1 MSSGFIH
8 LNIHS
13 EFSIVDSTIR
23 VKQIVAHAQ
32 QNNIPGIGVC
42 DLNNM
47 FAAVKFYKAAVAA
60 GIKPI
65 LGAEVLVLD
74 EHENIYSMTFL
85 CMNHQGYL
93 NLSELIAQA
102 HQNGYHKNRPM
113 LREKWIAKHHEGLIA
128 ISCNQRGDIG
138 QLVLEKKLEL
148 ASEKI
153 EKWKIIFSNRFY
165 LSIARV
171 NRVDEKWHNEATIY
185 LAAHH
190 DVALVATND
199 ARFLKP
205 EDFNA
210 HEARVCINQ
219 GLIVADPRREK
230 NYTREQFLAT
240 PQQML
245 EKFEDIPQALQNTV
259 EIAKRCNFGFE
270 FGKYYLPAFPIPEG
284 ETEGEYFRRITKE
297 RLQQFLKKTGTAKG
311 FSEEDYYARLKFEVD
326 IILQMGFPGYF
337 LIVADFINW
346 SKNNEIPV
354 GPGRGSG
361 AGSLVAFVLKI
372 TDLDPLKYELLFERF
387 LNPERVSMPDF
398 DVDFCMDRRD
408 EVIEYVTK
416 TYGANQVSQ
425 IITFGTMSAKAVV
438 RDTGRVLGYPYPM
451 VDGIA
456 KLIPNDLGITLPK
469 ALEESRELSLLKET
483 DEDAGELLDMALQL
497 EGLTR
502 NTGKHAGG
510 VVIAPS
516 KLSDFCPVYK
526 DNHSEGILSQFDKDD
541 VETIGLVKFDFLG
554 LRTLTI
560 IDNAVRAINATY
572 AHPVDISKIPL
583 DDSKTFEL
591 LKKCQTTAVF
601 QLESGGMKALIERLV
616 PDSFGEII
624 ALVALYRPGP
634 LDSGMVDTYVECKHG
649 RKEPDYMH
657 PEIEEILKPTYGVI
671 LYQEQVMRIAQV
683 LCGYSLGEAD
693 ILRKAMGKKIPEV
706 MKKQE
711 KTFVDGAVENNVDE
725 SLAKYIFSMIETFAG
740 YGFNKSHSA
749 AYALIAYQTAW
760 LKAHYPVEFMASV
773 LSADMDHT
781 DKVVHIIE
789 DVKSMKIPVL
799 KPDINH
805 SDYYFK
811 ATKEKDAIVYGL
823 GAIKGVGKGA
833 VESLMQERQKEGE
846 FTSIYDFCVRVDL
859 HKVNKRTLEALILC
873 GAFDELH
880 PNRQALMQGM
890 EGIIKAA
897 LQKNQ
902 DEESGQFDLFAM
914 SSVKQTNEMPIP
926 LPEIDDFEENQKL
939 FHERD
944 MLGHF
949 MSCHPVSLLRE
960 WLSAII
966 PQTISSVL
974 AQKPKDITPTDNDE
988 NRNRKFSGKPVV
1000 IAGLINSVR
1009 VRNEN
1014 SATVLISDEEAEIE
1028 TTFFR
1033 ESYFANQEKML
1044 KDEIVIITG
1053 DAGVDSFSNRYIIRA
1068 NQILTL
1074 NEAIATYCSKIG
1086 FITSTPDYQKFS
1098 QQLINLIETHGK
1110 GKARIYIHHEQ
1121 NGIVSNIKL
1130 GENFKIRPSW
1140 NLLKDAG
1147 LLPQVEKIVIK

>member
-32 QNNIPGIGVC
+32 QNNIPAIGVC

-47 FAAVKFYKAAVAA
+47 FVAVKFYKAAVSA

-74 EHENIYSMTFL
+74 EHENMYSMTFL

-102 HQNGYHKNRPM
+102 HQNGYYKNRPM
-113 LREKWIAKHHEGLIA
+113 LREEWIASHHEGLIA

-153 EKWKIIFSNRFY
+153 EKWKRIFSNRFY

-171 NRVDEKWHNEATIY
+171 NRSDEKWHNEATIY

-245 EKFEDIPQALQNTV
+245 EKFEDIPQALQNNV

-297 RLQQFLKKTGTAKG
+297 RLKQFLQKNGTAKG

-572 AHPVDISKIPL
+572 KHPVDISKIPL

-683 LCGYSLGEAD
+683 LCGYSLGAAD

-789 DVKSMKIPVL
+789 DIKSMKIPVL

-811 ATKEKDAIVYGL
+811 GTKEKDAIVYGL

-833 VESLMQERQKEGE
+833 VESLMLERQNDGE

-1000 IAGLINSVR
+1000 VAGLINSVR

-1130 GENFKIRPSW
+1130 GENYKIRPSW
-1140 NLLKDAG
+1140 KLLNEAG
-1147 LLPQVEKIVIK
+1147 LLPQVEKVIIK